1 MFSFL
6 FKTTTYYML
15 AKKFRRQIVLVI
27 VSLCAIALI
36 NGIYNDLYQIFKVS
50 YKESLLGLLFLKW
63 SLILFIVMLNI
74 YKIKRVSLSKEEQ
87 EEILSARP
95 IEHSPAVQNLIEKET
110 LISTTDL
117 IIEKYKR

>member
-1 MFSFL
+1 
-6 FKTTTYYML
+6 
-15 AKKFRRQIVLVI
+15 VI

-95 IEHSPAVQNLIEKET
+95 TEYSPAVQNLIEKET